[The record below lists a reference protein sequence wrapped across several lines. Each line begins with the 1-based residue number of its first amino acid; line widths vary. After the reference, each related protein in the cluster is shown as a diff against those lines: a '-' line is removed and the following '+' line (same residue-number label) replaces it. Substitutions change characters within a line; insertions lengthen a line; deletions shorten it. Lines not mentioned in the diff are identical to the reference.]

1 MNKFYQSVLEI
12 FLNKVLS
19 IITTVK
25 WHAIHTISIF
35 FFFFKKKIS
44 FASAPSSH
52 SGLIP
57 LYKKK
62 NNNNNKRGIA
72 PGDRELEEFY

>member
-1 MNKFYQSVLEI
+1 MNKFYESVFET
-12 FLNKVLS
+12 FWNKVLS

-25 WHAIHTISIF
+25 WHAIHTIS
-35 FFFFKKKIS
+35 FFFKKKIS
-44 FASAPSSH
+44 FASAASSH

-62 NNNNNKRGIA
+62 NNNKKRGIA
-72 PGDRELEEFY
+72 LGDRELEEFY